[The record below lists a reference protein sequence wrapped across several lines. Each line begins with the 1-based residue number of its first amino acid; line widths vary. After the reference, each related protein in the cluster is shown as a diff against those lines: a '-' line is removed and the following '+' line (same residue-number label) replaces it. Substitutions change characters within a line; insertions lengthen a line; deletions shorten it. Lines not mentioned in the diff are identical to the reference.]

1 MLRAELLPVTAPA
14 WRELRD
20 QLRPFVARRVA
31 VAADVD
37 DVVQEVMLRMHRGLD
52 GLRDEQR
59 LGPWMYQIA
68 RTAIADHGRAR
79 ARHPLSPDD
88 QVDHAAID
96 PRDAAGNPVP
106 ARIAATLAFFT
117 AHLPSP
123 YREAITLTELE
134 GRTLR
139 EAAEL
144 LGVSLPALKSH
155 VLRGRARLRAML
167 ERCCAIAVDARGTPV
182 ECVPRASGALVR
194 QAPADAAITHD
205 HRRGV
210 DAREHPRQDRGAGG
224 QHVGALGHHPG

>member
-1 MLRAELLPVTAPA
+1 VNVD

-20 QLRPFVARRVA
+20 RLRPFVGKRVA

-37 DVVQEVMLRMHRGLD
+37 DVVQEVLLRMHRGLA
-52 GLRDEQR
+52 GLRDDER
-59 LGPWMYQIA
+59 LAPWMYQIA
-68 RTAIADHGRAR
+68 RTAIADHGRGR
-79 ARHPLSPDD
+79 ARHPLTADELADD
-88 QVDHAAID
+88 AVADARD
-96 PRDAAGNPVP
+96 PRTDEPNPVP

-123 YREAITLTELE
+123 YRAAITLTELE
-134 GRTLR
+134 GKTQR
-139 EAAEL
+139 EAADM

-182 ECVPRASGALVR
+182 ECIPRTTCAPGPSRALVR
-194 QAPADAAITHD
+194 QAPADAPIAD
-205 HRRGV
+205 EHRGRV
-210 DAREHPRQDRGAGG
+210 DAGQHARQDRGAGG